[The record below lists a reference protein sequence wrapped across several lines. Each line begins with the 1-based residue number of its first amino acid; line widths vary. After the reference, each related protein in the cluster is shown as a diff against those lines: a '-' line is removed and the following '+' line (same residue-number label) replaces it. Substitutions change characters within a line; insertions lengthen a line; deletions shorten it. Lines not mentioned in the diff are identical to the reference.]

1 MGRVKSE
8 MFEDDLGSD
17 DELVAKPLAHLFGS
31 DPLAELTKSAEK
43 VIRRSRIQE
52 EIEQCEIP
60 RGTQERREFMHEK
73 LKELM
78 DGINSK

>member
-8 MFEDDLGSD
+8 MFEDDLSAD
-17 DELVAKPLAHLFGS
+17 DELVPKRSS
-31 DPLAELTKSAEK
+31 DDIVK
-43 VIRRSRIQE
+43 

-60 RGTQERREFMHEK
+60 RGTQERREFMHKK

>member
-31 DPLAELTKSAEK
+31 DPLAELTESAEK
-43 VIRRSRIQE
+43 VVRRSRIQK
-52 EIEQCEIP
+52 EIEQCDLP
-60 RGTQERREFMHEK
+60 HGTFERQAFLNDK
-73 LKELM
+73 IKELM
-78 DGINSK
+78 NAINCK

>member
-1 MGRVKSE
+1 MGKVKSE
-8 MFEDDLGSD
+8 MFEDDLSAD
-17 DELVAKPLAHLFGS
+17 DELVPKRSS
-31 DPLAELTKSAEK
+31 DDIVK
-43 VIRRSRIQE
+43 

>member
-8 MFEDDLGSD
+8 MFEDDLSAY
-17 DELVAKPLAHLFGS
+17 DELVPK
-31 DPLAELTKSAEK
+31 
-43 VIRRSRIQE
+43 RSGDDIVK

>member
-8 MFEDDLGSD
+8 MFEDDLSAD
-17 DELVAKPLAHLFGS
+17 DELVAKPLAHLFGA
-31 DPLAELTKSAEK
+31 DPLAELTESAEK
-43 VIRRSRIQE
+43 IIRRSRIQE

>member
-17 DELVAKPLAHLFGS
+17 DELVPKRSS
-31 DPLAELTKSAEK
+31 DDIVK
-43 VIRRSRIQE
+43 

>member
-1 MGRVKSE
+1 MGRVKSD

-31 DPLAELTKSAEK
+31 DPLAELTESAEK
-43 VIRRSRIQE
+43 VVRRSRIQE

>member
-17 DELVAKPLAHLFGS
+17 DELVPKRTGE
-31 DPLAELTKSAEK
+31 D
-43 VIRRSRIQE
+43 IQK

-60 RGTQERREFMHEK
+60 RGTQERREFMHKK

>member
-1 MGRVKSE
+1 MGRVKSD

-17 DELVAKPLAHLFGS
+17 DELVPKPLAHLFGS
-31 DPLAELTKSAEK
+31 DPLAELTESAEK
-43 VIRRSRIQE
+43 VVRRSRIQE

>member
-43 VIRRSRIQE
+43 VIDSARIVD
-52 EIEQCEIP
+52 EIRDCEMP
-60 RGTQERREFMHEK
+60 YGTFERQTFIREK
-73 LKELM
+73 VKELM
-78 DGINSK
+78 NAINCK

>member
-8 MFEDDLGSD
+8 MFEDDLSAD
-17 DELVAKPLAHLFGS
+17 DELVPKRSS
-31 DPLAELTKSAEK
+31 DDIVK
-43 VIRRSRIQE
+43 